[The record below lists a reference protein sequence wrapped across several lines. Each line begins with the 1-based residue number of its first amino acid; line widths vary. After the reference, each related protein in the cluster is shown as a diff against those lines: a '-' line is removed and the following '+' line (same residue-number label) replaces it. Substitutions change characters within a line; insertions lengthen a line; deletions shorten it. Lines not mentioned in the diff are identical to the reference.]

1 MILSQFPVFMVLC
14 HIEFWSEK
22 DMGTLEVEKQK
33 VDFFRLELLPEGAS
47 CPLPCMPDAPFL
59 LCSISSDQNCSN
71 QKASMI
77 SFTSLTQSLK
87 DSEALPNLWGKDN
100 TIQGKYWQK
109 IFHLKLSLVLGKGE
123 DNFRR
128 IDGHLTAS
136 PKVFGPNL
144 LLRKFRSI

>member
-1 MILSQFPVFMVLC
+1 MILSQFPFFMVLC

-33 VDFFRLELLPEGAS
+33 VDFSGLNCFQREPVVPFHACLMPLSFFAAYLQIKIVPINRLQLFLSPLWLRAS
-47 CPLPCMPDAPFL
+47 
-59 LCSISSDQNCSN
+59 
-71 QKASMI
+71 K
-77 SFTSLTQSLK
+77 T
-87 DSEALPNLWGKDN
+87 LWGKDN

-109 IFHLKLSLVLGKGE
+109 TFHIKLSLVLGKGE